1 MPEGKAA
8 SGSLHRQT
16 VHVNHTGTGS
26 ERIHR
31 RMTCQLV

>member
-16 VHVNHTGTGS
+16 VHVNHTGY
-26 ERIHR
+26 ERIHH
-31 RMTCQLV
+31 RMACQQV